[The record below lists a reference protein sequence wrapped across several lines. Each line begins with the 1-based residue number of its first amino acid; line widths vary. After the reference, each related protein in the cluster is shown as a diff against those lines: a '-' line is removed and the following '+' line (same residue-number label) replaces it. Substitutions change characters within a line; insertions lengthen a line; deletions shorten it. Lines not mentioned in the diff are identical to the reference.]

1 MDSEKDILLD
11 DDNDLLFLNGDVVI
25 GDSLIQ
31 EVAAIVELQTGE
43 LKSDP
48 VLGPNLIQMIKGRH
62 SKSEIEQRVRLH
74 LGRDG
79 KDYSHI
85 KELININYN
94 GSI

>member
-1 MDSEKDILLD
+1 MDNEKDILRD
-11 DDNDLLFLNGDVVI
+11 EDNDLLFLNGDVVI

-31 EVAAIVELQTGE
+31 EVEAIVAMQTGE

-48 VLGPNLIQMIKGRH
+48 KLGPNLIQMIKGRK
-62 SKSEIEQRVRLH
+62 SKSEIEQRVRVNLE
-74 LGRDG
+74 RDG

-94 GSI
+94 GSN